1 MRIGLLG
8 GTFNPVHN
16 GHLTLAR
23 TALKELDLDEIW
35 FLPVGNHPLKNEQ
48 KLLPF
53 DLRMKLLEMV
63 LSAEIGMKASILDSD
78 QVSLNFTDVLLKK
91 LFKKFPD
98 HDFTFLAG
106 MDIVEELPRWHNYTW
121 LLKNVRFVV
130 FTRPGEKQEKLDK
143 LEDYSKIIFVTMKPV
158 SVSST
163 DIRRRIAGGEKI
175 SGLVPETIE
184 RILYQYYSD
193 FK

>member
-16 GHLTLAR
+16 GHLALAR

-35 FLPVGNHPLKNEQ
+35 FLPVGNHPLKKEH

-53 DLRMKLLEMV
+53 DLRMKLLGIV
-63 LSAEIGMKASILDSD
+63 LSAEIGMKASTLDSD
-78 QVSLNFTDVLLKK
+78 QENLNFTDILLKK
-91 LFKKFPD
+91 LFQKFPD

-106 MDIVEELPRWHNYTW
+106 MDIVDELPRWNNYTW

-130 FTRPGEKQEKLDK
+130 FTRPGEKHEKLDK
-143 LEDYSKIIFVTMKPV
+143 LEYYSKIIFITMEPV
-158 SVSST
+158 SISST
-163 DIRRRIAGGEKI
+163 DIRRKIASGEKI
-175 SGLVPETIE
+175 SGLVPEAIE
-184 RILYQYYSD
+184 RILYKFYSD
-193 FK
+193 LK